1 MTRRWTTVGE
11 VMTHAVIAVGRDA
24 GYRQIL
30 EKLQE
35 WRVSAVPVL
44 AGDGRVIGVVSEADL
59 LLHGDRD
66 PGHAGRLTARELMS
80 APAVCVHP
88 DSPTA
93 LAAREMAHYRLKRL
107 PVIDGDGL
115 LVGIV
120 SRSDLLKVYLR
131 EDQELADQVRFE
143 VLALLRP
150 EQAAGVEVSAMEGR
164 ISLTGTLPDADLL
177 PVLERMV
184 RAVPGVVDVEANL
197 VSPVR
202 AGAAAL
208 R

>member
-1 MTRRWTTVGE
+1 MTRRWTTVDE

-24 GYRQIL
+24 TYREIL

-35 WRVSAVPVL
+35 WRISAVPVL

-66 PGHAGRLTARELMS
+66 PAHAGRMTARELMS
-80 APAVCVHP
+80 SPAVCARP

-93 LAAREMAHYRLKRL
+93 LAARQMAHFRLKRL
-107 PVIDGDGL
+107 PVTDAEGL

-131 EDQELADQVRFE
+131 EDQEIADQVRFE
-143 VLALLRP
+143 LLALLQP
-150 EQAAGVEVSAMEGR
+150 QQAVGVQVHAEEGR
-164 ISLTGTLPDADLL
+164 ITLTGTLPDAEQL
-177 PVLERMV
+177 PVLERLV
-184 RAVPGVVDVEANL
+184 RAVPGVVDVEVKL
-197 VSPVR
+197 VSPV
-202 AGAAAL
+202 
-208 R
+208 